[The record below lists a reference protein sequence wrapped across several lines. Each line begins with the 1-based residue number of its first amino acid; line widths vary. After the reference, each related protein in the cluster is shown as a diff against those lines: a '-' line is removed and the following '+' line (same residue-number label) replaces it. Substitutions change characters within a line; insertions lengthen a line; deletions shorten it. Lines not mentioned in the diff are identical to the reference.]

1 MTEKQPEKQDIREHI
16 AQMIYEQYQESLKE
30 LNEYYPKARQE
41 IAELEQRFMTAKNP
55 LVSRFVGLEWVMRS
69 YELMERSSR
78 TLMLNNL
85 HLVAE
90 AAAMAAREP
99 KPTQAEQDE
108 LKQQVEAAKKDLA
121 EFALGRKKEFDEDL
135 ARRIAKVAKLFDS
148 KGHEA
153 MYGASSGD

>member
-1 MTEKQPEKQDIREHI
+1 MTKNQEKQDIREYI
-16 AQMIYEQYQESLKE
+16 AQMIYEQYQESLKA
-30 LNEYYPKARQE
+30 LNEYYPKGRQE
-41 IAELEQRFMTAKNP
+41 IDELEQRFTTAKSP
-55 LVSRFVGLEWVMRS
+55 LVSRLVGLEWVLRAF
-69 YELMERSSR
+69 ELEARCSR
-78 TLMLNNL
+78 TLTLNNL

-121 EFALGRKKEFDEDL
+121 EYALGRKKELDEDL

-153 MYGASSGD
+153 MYGASRGD